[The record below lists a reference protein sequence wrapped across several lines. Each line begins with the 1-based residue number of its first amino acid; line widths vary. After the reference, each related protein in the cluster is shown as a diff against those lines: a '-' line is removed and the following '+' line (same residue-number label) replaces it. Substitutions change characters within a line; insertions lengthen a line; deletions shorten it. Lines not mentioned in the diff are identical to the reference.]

1 MPISIGHCLRFAE
14 KNADGGKQGSQAR
27 EFVERDGTSVV
38 IALRKR
44 AACTGQEVDL
54 LLGFHAFAQ
63 DVDAQT
69 VGDGDDALD
78 QVALA
83 GQYRGVFQK
92 TFIDLDG
99 VHIDLAKQVD
109 G

>member
-1 MPISIGHCLRFAE
+1 MKKMRIS
-14 KNADGGKQGSQAR
+14 GKRGSQAC
-27 EFVERDGTSVV
+27 ELVERDGASVV

-44 AACTGQEVDL
+44 AARTGQEVDL
-54 LLGFHAFAQ
+54 LPCFHAFAQ

-69 VGDGDDALD
+69 VGDGDDAFD

-92 TFIDLDG
+92 TLVDLDG